1 MLLHK
6 DAGTLP
12 KALALTNI
20 PKLITAYFTQK
31 PNTENL
37 EEAVVFGT
45 SGHRGSSFNRT
56 FNENHVLAISQA
68 VAELREATGPL
79 FLGMDTHALSEPA
92 FVTALEVL
100 AANNVHVL
108 VQQGGGYTPT
118 PGISHA
124 ILCYNAGREQ
134 GLADGIVI
142 TPSHNPP
149 QDGGFKYNPASGGPA
164 DTSFTS
170 RIEARA
176 NALLMEGLNGVKR
189 MGLDKA
195 RSKGLV
201 QEFDMAGQY
210 CNQLGDILDMQAI
223 AASGLK
229 LGVHPLGGASVEW
242 WARIAELY
250 HLPLEIVSSEVDP
263 TFRFIP
269 LDYDGKIRMDC
280 SSPYAMHQ
288 LLELKDRYDVSFAC
302 DPDSDRHGIVCP
314 TGLMNPN
321 HYVCVAA
328 DYLYRTR
335 TLWPSTASVG
345 KTVVT
350 TAILGNIAA
359 DLKRPLLDVPVGFKW
374 FVEGLFTGTCAFG
387 CEESAGASFLRKN
400 GRVWST
406 DKDGIILGLLAA
418 ELYATTGK
426 SPATYYA
433 GLTERYGA
441 PLYERLDSPADP
453 AIKAALKSLKPE
465 NVKLHTLAGFPVTHV
480 YTHAPGNNAP
490 IGGVKVETE
499 KGWFAARPSGTENIC
514 KLYCEGFNGPEHF
527 AVLKK
532 EAQAF
537 LEGLR

>member
-1 MLLHK
+1 MPLHK

-12 KALALTNI
+12 QPLALTNI

-31 PNTENL
+31 PDPENPD
-37 EEAVVFGT
+37 EAVVFGT
-45 SGHRGSSFNRT
+45 SGHRGSSFTTT
-56 FNENHVLAISQA
+56 FNEDHVLAISQA
-68 VAELREATGPL
+68 IAELREATGPL

-100 AANNVHVL
+100 AANNVQVL

-149 QDGGFKYNPASGGPA
+149 QDGGFKYNPPSGGPA

-170 RIEARA
+170 RIEGRA
-176 NALLMEGLNGVKR
+176 NDLLKGGLENVR
-189 MGLDKA
+189 RISLVKA
-195 RSKGLV
+195 RSQGLV
-201 QEFDMAGQY
+201 QEFDIAGQY

-242 WARIAELY
+242 WARIAQLY

-269 LDYDGKIRMDC
+269 LDHDGKIRMDC
-280 SSPYAMHQ
+280 SSPYAMSQ
-288 LLELKDRYDVSFAC
+288 LLKLKDRYDVAFAC

-321 HYVCVAA
+321 HYLCVAA

-335 TLWPSTASVG
+335 TAWSGESSLG

-350 TAILGNIAA
+350 TALLGKIAA

-406 DKDGIILGLLAA
+406 DKDGIIMGLLAA
-418 ELYATTGK
+418 ELYAATGK
-426 SPATYYA
+426 NPANYYTS
-433 GLTERYGA
+433 LTARYGA
-441 PLYERLDSPADP
+441 PIYERMDSPADP
-453 AIKAALKSLKPE
+453 AIKAALKGLKAE
-465 NVKLHTLAGFPVTHV
+465 SINLRELAGFPVTKV
-480 YTHAPGNNAP
+480 FTHAPGNNGP
-490 IGGVKVETE
+490 IGGIKIETE

-527 AVLKK
+527 AKLKE